1 MKRFLAILVLF
12 TACRY
17 EPPAA
22 NVEPGSHQQEIE
34 TWRANRASRL
44 RAPDG
49 WLTLAGLYW
58 LSEGNNDVSLP
69 AKPPVP
75 SQFVLQNGKVM
86 LAANTALM
94 IDGKPVKAAVELQND
109 MQEKTTVVR
118 TGTLSFVAI
127 RREDAAHGSRFGI
140 RVRDTAAAPRA
151 HFQGLDYFPTDSSY
165 RVEARFE
172 PYTPP
177 KTIPIT
183 NVLGMTSNEISPGAL
198 VFTLHGQEFR
208 IDPILEQGE
217 KDYFII
223 FKDATS
229 GSETYGAARYLYAH
243 PPDASG
249 KTIVDFNKAYNP
261 PCAFTPYATCPLP
274 PRQNRLPVRIE
285 AGEKKYAGG
294 HR

>member
-1 MKRFLAILVLF
+1 MKRFLTILLLLA
-12 TACRY
+12 ACRY

-22 NVEPGSHQQEIE
+22 SIEPGSHQQEIE
-34 TWRANRASRL
+34 AWRASRASRL
-44 RAPDG
+44 KAPDG

-58 LSEGNNDVSLP
+58 LTEGNNDVFLP
-69 AKPPVP
+69 SKPPVP
-75 SQFVLQNGKVM
+75 AQFVLRNGKVT
-86 LAANTALM
+86 LAPNASLT
-94 IDGKPVKAAVELQND
+94 IDGKPVAVEADLRND
-109 MQEKTTVVR
+109 TESQPTVVR

-127 RREDAAHGSRFGI
+127 RREDASHGPRFGI
-140 RVRDTAAAPRA
+140 RVRDTAAEPRA
-151 HFQGLDYFPTDSSY
+151 HFLGLEYFPSDSKY

-172 PYTPP
+172 PYDPP
-177 KTIPIT
+177 RKIPIT
-183 NVLGMTSNEISPGAL
+183 NVLGMTSDEIAPGAL
-198 VFTLHGQEFR
+198 VFTLQGQEFR

-229 GSETYGAARYLYAH
+229 GKETYGAARYLYAH

-274 PRQNRLPVRIE
+274 PPQNRLPIRIE
-285 AGEKKYAGG
+285 AGEKTYAGG
-294 HR
+294 HG